1 MLKNWN
7 TYKKFDNNIVLYFIS
22 IISNLY
28 VQQFE
33 W

>member
-22 IISNLY
+22 IIRNLY

>member
-1 MLKNWN
+1 MLKNRN

-33 W
+33 